1 MVELLK
7 GTYMCKALEIT
18 AAFLIFVVGGCIYI
32 AFRSTTLRMFGW
44 FDDLGLHDFILG
56 VRSSSSSIHMPE
68 IIRFCIP
75 DGLWTMSYILFMDAI
90 WSPDVKRQLI
100 FCCIIPLIGSLSE
113 ILQYFGVVKGTFDV
127 VDLSCYIVPYVIYLI
142 LRIKL

>member
-1 MVELLK
+1 MS
-7 GTYMCKALEIT
+7 KALEIT

-75 DGLWTMSYILFMDAI
+75 DGLWTLSYILFMDAI

-113 ILQYFGVVKGTFDV
+113 ILQNFGFVKGTFDV
-127 VDLSCYIVPYVIYLI
+127 VDLSCYIVPYIIYLI
-142 LRIKL
+142 LKVKL